1 MTLHLRG
8 HHLYCLRFTDMQF
21 HDRGERYQNTYDG
34 IRDTLEN
41 QPDSTVQVVLGP
53 DDLCR
58 ECPICSSDGCHSK
71 HGDEP
76 VIRKWDQ
83 AVLEGLGIE
92 PGREMPVREYQAIVS
107 RKSPLAYCHRCKA
120 RMSCEMRA
128 LAVSRKGK
136 PPLA

>member
-1 MTLHLRG
+1 MTLRLRG
-8 HHLYCLRFTDMQF
+8 HHLYCVRFTDMQF
-21 HDRGERYQNTYDG
+21 HERGERYQNTYIG

-41 QPDSTVQVVLGP
+41 RPESTVQVVLGT

-71 HGDEP
+71 HGDET

-83 AVLEGLGIE
+83 VVMEGLGIE
-92 PGREMPVREYQAIVS
+92 PGSEMPVREYEAIAG
-107 RKSPLAYCHRCKA
+107 RKSPLPFCQRCKV

-128 LAVSRKGK
+128 LAKSRKGK
-136 PPLA
+136 LP